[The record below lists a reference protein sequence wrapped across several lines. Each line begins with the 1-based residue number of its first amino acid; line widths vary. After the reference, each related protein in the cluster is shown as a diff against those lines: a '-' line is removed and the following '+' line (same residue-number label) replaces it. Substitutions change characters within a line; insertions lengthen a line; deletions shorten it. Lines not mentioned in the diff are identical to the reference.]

1 MLAYC
6 CKTTS
11 KFIYSS
17 NKIILKSKIKIK
29 KKRVKLLAILL
40 QQEKEN
46 ILDYKYNALDKFTGK
61 HFEINLC
68 IPNPNVLN

>member
-29 KKRVKLLAILL
+29 KKKS
-40 QQEKEN
+40 KTTSN
-46 ILDYKYNALDKFTGK
+46 ITIAGKRK
-61 HFEINLC
+61 HFGL
-68 IPNPNVLN
+68 

>member
-17 NKIILKSKIKIK
+17 NEIILKTKIK
-29 KKRVKLLAILL
+29 KKK
-40 QQEKEN
+40 N
-46 ILDYKYNALDKFTGK
+46 ITSSNITITPFGNAVAAAVESKY
-61 HFEINLC
+61 
-68 IPNPNVLN
+68 

>member
-17 NKIILKSKIKIK
+17 NEIILKTKIK
-29 KKRVKLLAILL
+29 KKKSTTSSNITITPFGNAVAAAI
-40 QQEKEN
+40 ES
-46 ILDYKYNALDKFTGK
+46 KY
-61 HFEINLC
+61 
-68 IPNPNVLN
+68 

>member
-17 NKIILKSKIKIK
+17 NEIILKTKIK
-29 KKRVKLLAILL
+29 KKK
-40 QQEKEN
+40 KN
-46 ILDYKYNALDKFTGK
+46 ITSSNITITPFGNAVAAAVESKY
-61 HFEINLC
+61 
-68 IPNPNVLN
+68 